1 MAGIK
6 IERETRTYCNQGT
19 EMELPGVYYEL
30 EERSMAATRET
41 LASYPKAE
49 RMYEMLLADP
59 EVRANWDMAD
69 YIAVSKLNFND
80 HGEVHAKVV
89 TASAVNMLQLLV
101 KAGIQPDVVE
111 SGAGDLDDAFLV
123 VTSATLL
130 HDLGNQI
137 HRQDHAYWGP
147 YLAIPIL
154 DRLLSSIYDDP
165 EQRVELRGFILHG
178 IHCHSMEPKPLTIE
192 AGLVAAADGTDL
204 TKGRGRLA
212 FDLGNINIHTVS
224 ALSIEEVMIAEGKDV
239 PIEIVVLMC
248 NSAGVFQVQETLSG
262 KVIHGP
268 LDGRI
273 SITATTRP
281 EDVPTDTRIV
291 YSISLKD
298 HDFITT

>member
-1 MAGIK
+1 MPRIK
-6 IERETRTYCNQGT
+6 IERKTHMYCNRGT

-49 RMYEMLLADP
+49 RMYEILLADP

-69 YIAVSKLNFND
+69 YIAVAKLNFND
-80 HGEVHAKVV
+80 HGEVHAKVAA
-89 TASAVNMLQLLV
+89 ASAVNMLQLLV
-101 KAGIQPDVVE
+101 KAGIQPDVVD

-123 VTSATLL
+123 VASATLL

-137 HRQDHAYWGP
+137 HRQDHARWGP

-154 DRLLSSIYDDP
+154 DRLMPEIYEDL
-165 EQRVELRGFILHG
+165 EQRVELRSFILHG

-204 TKGRGRLA
+204 TKGRGRMA

-224 ALSIEEVMIAEGKDV
+224 ALSIEEVMIAEGVDV

-248 NSAGVFQVQETLSG
+248 NSAGVFQVQETLTD
-262 KVIHGP
+262 KVINGP

-281 EDVPTDTRIV
+281 EDLPTDTRIV
-291 YSISLKD
+291 YSISLKG
-298 HDFITT
+298 HDFVTT